1 MMTLQTGHRFEYTNR
16 KSLPLSRFPSVYS
29 FMEEDG
35 ALGISKLKII
45 SVDK

>member
-1 MMTLQTGHRFEYTNR
+1 MILQTGYQFEFTNR
-16 KSLPLSRFPSVYS
+16 KSLPLSRFTSVYS